1 MPPHTGC
8 CCCCCGYIIVVVSW
22 LVPVVVIVIVRDA
35 VTKLV
40 SAIVGASVVPRSN
53 GVLVAVTKT
62 GRSMTVVMLGGALPR
77 EGTVVERGA
86 VGDGS
91 RVEDGASVGDCDG
104 GELVIASVGTNVRIV
119 GTDEGR
125 CVGKGGD
132 VGVAVGRCVIGS
144 TFVVDGL

>member
-1 MPPHTGC
+1 M
-8 CCCCCGYIIVVVSW
+8 
-22 LVPVVVIVIVRDA
+22 VPVVVIVVVRDE

-40 SAIVGASVVPRSN
+40 AAIVGAPVVPRSN
-53 GVLVAVTKT
+53 GVLVAGTRT
-62 GRSMTVVMLGGALPR
+62 GLVTVVMLGGTLPR

-104 GELVIASVGTNVRIV
+104 GELVIARVVGTNVRIV

-144 TFVVDGL
+144 TFVDGL

>member
-86 VGDGS
+86 VGDG
-91 RVEDGASVGDCDG
+91 ASVGECDG
-104 GELVIASVGTNVRIV
+104 GKLVIASVVGVNDRPV
-119 GTDEGR
+119 GTDEGMR
-125 CVGKGGD
+125 VEKDD
-132 VGVAVGRCVIGS
+132 VGVAVGCCVIGS
-144 TFVVDGL
+144 TFVDGL

>member
-40 SAIVGASVVPRSN
+40 AAIVGAPVVPRSN
-53 GVLVAVTKT
+53 GVLVAGTRT
-62 GRSMTVVMLGGALPR
+62 GLVTVVMLGGALPR

-86 VGDGS
+86 VGDG
-91 RVEDGASVGDCDG
+91 ASVGECDG
-104 GELVIASVGTNVRIV
+104 GKLVIASVVGVNDRPV
-119 GTDEGR
+119 GTDEGMR
-125 CVGKGGD
+125 VEKDD
-132 VGVAVGRCVIGS
+132 VGVAVGCCVIGS
-144 TFVVDGL
+144 TFVDGL